1 VKVPTVISQARELDV
16 AVTEHQASL
25 SLPEGTTAPFSG
37 QSRNRAKTPRRRA
50 IAPLPDGAFKARQ
63 LCLFQTV
70 LANTDQQRDA
80 LSNACDLWD
89 SIPRYTVS
97 RSRMNSMRTPEGFLE
112 VLEVP
117 FHYRQRQLIALIYPA
132 RVRGADGRHV
142 SYYPSA
148 REELIEHALRKLA
161 TEHQAGFFDR
171 ADYRSGVRFS
181 LHRLRREL
189 EQQGHSLRY
198 DELVEGLDI
207 LSLSAIEI
215 VAKGAD
221 GEEGFARATYL
232 TALAGVNRSAYEADR
247 EARWLA
253 QFHPLVTRS
262 IDEVTY
268 RQFNYH
274 RLMKCDA
281 QLARWLLCQ
290 LVLKYTQ
297 ASMVNGFDMRFST
310 IKRDSALLNGY
321 GRVRDAVAALDDAWK
336 ELESLHVLRSID
348 KKEHR
353 GSRNKIEDVTY
364 TIIAAHDFSAEQKAA
379 NRRLNVA
386 QRDVTQFDQEE
397 HKVKGVYAGM
407 ARTGATGVIPS
418 RSQEVTVTRIH
429 LARGQKPAR
438 RRIRNC

>member
-1 VKVPTVISQARELDV
+1 MTAPDAGRKSGDPDA
-16 AVTEHQASL
+16 EHQARL
-25 SLPEGTTAPFSG
+25 SLPESTTAPLSG
-37 QSRNRAKTPRRRA
+37 QGRKRAKATRRRA
-50 IAPLPDGAFKARQ
+50 VAPPPEGAFETRQ
-63 LCLFQTV
+63 LCLFQTF
-70 LANTDQQRDA
+70 LANTDQQRSA

-89 SIPRYTVS
+89 CIPRYTVS

-117 FHYRQRQLIALIYPA
+117 FHYRQRQLTALIYPA
-132 RVRGADGRHV
+132 RVRAADGRRV

-161 TEHQAGFFDR
+161 TEQQAGFFDR

-189 EQQGHSLRY
+189 AQQGHSLRY

-207 LSLSAIEI
+207 LSLSSIEI
-215 VAKGAD
+215 IAKGAD

-232 TALAGVNRSAYEADR
+232 TALAGVSRSDYEADR

-281 QLARWLLCQ
+281 QLTRWLLCQ
-290 LVLKYTQ
+290 LVLKYKQ
-297 ASMVNGFDMRFST
+297 ASMTDAFDMRFST

-321 GRVRDAVAALDDAWK
+321 GRVRDAVAALDDAWE
-336 ELESLHVLRSID
+336 ELKALGALRSIG
-348 KKEHR
+348 KREHR

-364 TIIAAHDFSAEQKAA
+364 TIWAASDFAVEQKAA
-379 NRRLNVA
+379 NRRCNDA
-386 QRDVTQFDQEE
+386 QREPTQPSLT
-397 HKVKGVYAGM
+397 GGSSAGWLRVGN
-407 ARTGATGVIPS
+407 AVPGALHPPRPRV
-418 RSQEVTVTRIH
+418 E
-429 LARGQKPAR
+429 
-438 RRIRNC
+438 